1 MEQRC
6 FKGTAAAHTIKQA
19 DKFPEDHTQHHTQT
33 KPSKEKGHKSAKT
46 FADQAPPCIPKL
58 ATINAVRYPN
68 RDPAA
73 TLPSYV
79 AMPNVLTAS
88 GVLTACLYSD
98 KDRADNPLQSNYADA
113 DALTACLYSG
123 KDRTHKPPY
132 MPTTRTT
139 LH

>member
-113 DALTACLYSG
+113 DALTACL
-123 KDRTHKPPY
+123 
-132 MPTTRTT
+132 
-139 LH
+139 